1 MTSLLDQALSGSA
14 VQPSPKAPSAASSG
28 FRNRTRVALQLR
40 GDDSLW
46 HERIVLGRLDKE
58 HYVCLTPDLEIV
70 NEWLSFSNADIRGM
84 RIQRGDGQF
93 LGVDP
98 GEFFSFITAG
108 SELSEDDISEWVSE
122 AEGLI
127 AAMSGSSGPPSG
139 GLPPAG
145 GVNSGVGG
153 GLVADALRA
162 SDRDDREVWLA
173 AETIGSVVVG
183 SIVKTDGN
191 TTIVRGADRAIHQL
205 PGGAFIF
212 LRRRVL
218 RDEAPKD
225 KPSSASEQQRDEHA
239 VLPEGRVDARVLNLS
254 FDVRGSRHI
263 EYYSGIQLCRTNRA
277 ADWPIL
283 GPLTVLW
290 LALYM
295 YRNGGSPT
303 AFHQRW
309 LTEVRLDYG
318 AAGVAE
324 HLGLCK
330 MFEIALVYDQLDLG
344 ALASFELG
352 ARRIQAIHDKWKHKL
367 PSQSGLGATGAA
379 GLDDDMHLLLGTS
392 ETRGN
397 LGVSPELQRWLA
409 DESSKEALAAKE
421 RRKAREERALA
432 SKSTKP

>member
-1 MTSLLDQALSGSA
+1 M
-14 VQPSPKAPSAASSG
+14 
-28 FRNRTRVALQLR
+28 
-40 GDDSLW
+40 
-46 HERIVLGRLDKE
+46 LGRLDRE

-70 NEWLSFSNADIRGM
+70 NEWLTFNNRDIRGM
-84 RIQRGDGQF
+84 RICRGDGTY

-98 GEFFSFITAG
+98 AEFFSFTAAG
-108 SELSEDDISEWVSE
+108 AELSEEDISEWVSE
-122 AEGLI
+122 AETLI
-127 AAMSGSSGPPSG
+127 ATMAVVDVPQKAGDSQNA
-139 GLPPAG
+139 GLGA
-145 GVNSGVGG
+145 GVGG

-162 SDRDDREVWLA
+162 ARNDDKEVWLA
-173 AETIGSVVVG
+173 AETIGSTVVG
-183 SIVKTDGN
+183 SIVKTNGN
-191 TTIVRGADRAIHQL
+191 TTTVPGSDRAIHQL
-205 PGGAFIF
+205 AGGAYIF

-218 RDEAPKD
+218 KEDSPKEEP
-225 KPSSASEQQRDEHA
+225 PSTADQHRDEHA
-239 VLPEGRVDARVLNLS
+239 VLPEGRIDARILNLS
-254 FDVRGSRHI
+254 FDVRGARHI
-263 EYYSGIQLCRTNRA
+263 EYYYGVQLCRTNRA
-277 ADWPIL
+277 ADWPVL

-303 AFHQRW
+303 AFHKRW
-309 LTEVRLDYG
+309 LAEVRLDYG

-344 ALASFELG
+344 SLASFELG

-367 PSQSGLGATGAA
+367 PSQSGLGSTGAS

-397 LGVSPELQRWLA
+397 LGVCPALQSWLA
-409 DESSKEALAAKE
+409 EQSSKEASAAKE

-432 SKSTKP
+432 VKATKP